1 MSNIDFSKQLIKGRV
16 AENIFELMFRETGKY
31 DILQLGYEH
40 IAPELAQY
48 QHLASAKQMY
58 ENIRHIPDFVLI
70 SNDKKDIYFVEVKY
84 RTHPSDQE
92 NLQIVE
98 DILKHYNFVFIFL
111 ATPEKFYFD
120 MCEVIKEHG
129 GKMNELKSVDYEIQ
143 EKYRKL
149 LLEFIK

>member
-1 MSNIDFSKQLIKGRV
+1 MDTNFSKQLIKGRIT
-16 AENIFELMFRETGKY
+16 ENIFEQMFRETENY

-40 IAPELAQY
+40 ITPELAQY

-58 ENIRHIPDFVLI
+58 ENIRHIPDFVLV
-70 SNDKKDIYFVEVKY
+70 SKDKRDVYFVEVKY
-84 RTHPSDQE
+84 RSHPSEEE

-98 DILKHYNFVFIFL
+98 DILKHYNFVFLFL

-120 MCEVIKEHG
+120 MCEVIKENG
-129 GKMNELKSVDYEIQ
+129 GKMSELKSVDGEIQ
-143 EKYRKL
+143 KKYREL